1 MMGKNQFLYP
11 MVAMGA
17 GFVLFWV
24 GFVLAY
30 HAGLH
35 AINCFV
41 AGIAC
46 AWGAVSLVVE
56 MERFDPEA

>member
-1 MMGKNQFLYP
+1 MMGNNQFLYP

-17 GFVLFWV
+17 RLVLFWV

-35 AINCFV
+35 TIN
-41 AGIAC
+41 
-46 AWGAVSLVVE
+46 
-56 MERFDPEA
+56 RFDPEA